1 MPVEIFFYSKNILI
15 DLLCS
20 TVVRMKKILIYF
32 LINLIIINKQYKK
45 NLTCYLDVFD
55 NKITFV
61 FRYFLKI

>member
-32 LINLIIINKQYKK
+32 LINLIITNKQYKK

-55 NKITFV
+55 NKTTFV